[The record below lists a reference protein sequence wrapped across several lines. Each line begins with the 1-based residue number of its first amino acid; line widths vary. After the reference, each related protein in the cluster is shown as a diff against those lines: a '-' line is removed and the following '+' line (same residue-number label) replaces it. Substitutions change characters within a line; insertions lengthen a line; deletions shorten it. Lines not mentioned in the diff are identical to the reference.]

1 MEYSE
6 LCISCYP
13 AVVLKNYI
21 FVSEKKEYK
30 NSQKTAKGKFGTP
43 FNFRMKLP
51 SNVPEYH
58 RFTSYINI
66 CLDHSIP
73 AYACRITF
81 LSSSL
86 AFVGIIWP
94 TRFDNYFIVFIFVPT
109 NSISPTRRIS
119 ISTYLIVE
127 VVGFLDFLIKYVI
140 KLFLKIYFEHFLWRI
155 WNKNQSTLNSSCVTS
170 VYSNLVMCTKFRSF
184 CSRNDRFFSSYQ

>member
-1 MEYSE
+1 M
-6 LCISCYP
+6 
-13 AVVLKNYI
+13 
-21 FVSEKKEYK
+21 
-30 NSQKTAKGKFGTP
+30 TAKGNFGTP
-43 FNFRMKLP
+43 FNCKMKIPL
-51 SNVPEYH
+51 NNIPEYH
-58 RFTSYINI
+58 SLTSYINI

-94 TRFDNYFIVFIFVPT
+94 TNLTIILLFLYPCQRIPF
-109 NSISPTRRIS
+109 SPTRKIS

-127 VVGFLDFLIKYVI
+127 VIGSLDFLIKYVI
-140 KLFLKIYFEHFLWRI
+140 KLFPKIYVEHFLWRI